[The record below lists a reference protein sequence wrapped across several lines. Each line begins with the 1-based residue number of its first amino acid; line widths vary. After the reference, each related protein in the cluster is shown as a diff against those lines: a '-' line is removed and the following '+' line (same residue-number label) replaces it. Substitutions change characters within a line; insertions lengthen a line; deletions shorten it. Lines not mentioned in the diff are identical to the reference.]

1 MRVAPL
7 IEHGAAHAVVEAICD
22 AVESRGRTAAI
33 AVADA
38 HGELIAFLRMDG
50 ALLGS
55 GTLAANKAFTAARLA
70 RPTRVLG
77 ETLRAKGADV
87 AYYGDPRYVGFG
99 GGLPV
104 RIDGV
109 VAGAV
114 AVSGLSDDE
123 DEALAGMPR
132 SDASKRR
139 RHRDRA
145 CRRPRSNG
153 MRGISS
159 RTRACP

>member
-55 GTLAANKAFTAARLA
+55 GTLAATIFGRMLAPPKKARAGKAARRL
-70 RPTRVLG
+70 PYHRV
-77 ETLRAKGADV
+77 
-87 AYYGDPRYVGFG
+87 
-99 GGLPV
+99 
-104 RIDGV
+104 
-109 VAGAV
+109 
-114 AVSGLSDDE
+114 
-123 DEALAGMPR
+123 
-132 SDASKRR
+132 
-139 RHRDRA
+139 
-145 CRRPRSNG
+145 SNG
-153 MRGISS
+153 MFIGVRE
-159 RTRACP
+159 RLR